1 MTDRLIRWSLENRA
15 LVFVASA
22 LLLVF
27 GALTAARMPVDVF
40 PDLTAP
46 TVTVMTEAHG
56 MAPAEVEQQ
65 VTLPLEA
72 ALNGAA
78 DVRRIR
84 SQTAVGLSVVWVEF
98 NWGTDVRAA
107 RQVVTER
114 LATVENSLPPEV
126 SRPQLAPAS
135 SIMGEIMFIGL
146 TSDRHSPLDLHAYAE
161 TRVRRRLLSVPG
173 VSHVAP
179 IGGAEKQFQ
188 VVLDPARLLAH
199 GVSLEQV
206 LRAVEAG
213 NENVSAG
220 VVNERGSEWLV
231 TGEGRVSSADD
242 LRALV
247 VTATNGV
254 PVTIAELGDARVG
267 PAPVRGEASLKG
279 QPGVILALQKQP
291 AANTLELTRQLD
303 LALDALAAELPAG
316 MKLHRDLFRQATF
329 IQTSVSNVERAL
341 VEGIALVVVVVM
353 LFLANVR
360 ATLISVVAIPL
371 SLVAAVL
378 TLKAFGATINT
389 MTLGGMAIAI
399 GALVDDAVIDVE
411 NVFRRLRE
419 WSGSSRREGAPIKVH
434 QTAPVAV
441 PSADAVLPHP
451 DPLPLGE
458 GNAPAASDAITSSFH
473 PPARSDSSPARP
485 TSLPLPAGEGR
496 GEGESNR
503 PTKASSTS
511 AAAPSPQPSPPMGE
525 REKNASA
532 SPVRPTAF
540 QVVLAASTE
549 IRGSIVFATLII
561 ALAFVPVFFLT
572 GVEGRLL
579 QPLGVAYLVALL
591 ASLLVAVTLTPAL
604 CLALLP
610 ASRAVQAG
618 HETRLAAWLKAAY
631 VRALAPAL
639 RHPWMVT
646 LPAVLLL
653 AAAIASLALAGRAF
667 LPDFNE
673 GALTINAVTLPGT
686 SLAESDQ
693 LARLVEDTIRQHP
706 EVTSTARRTGR
717 GELDEHGQGVE
728 ATELEVT
735 LKLGARSKDAFLAAL
750 RADLALVPG
759 MNITIGQPISHR
771 IDHMLSGTRASVA
784 VKLFGPDLAKL
795 RELGAR
801 ARDAMQ
807 AVPGVVDLNLEPQM
821 EVPVLRVVF
830 DRPALARHGLSI
842 REVARHLEAAVTG
855 VTVSRVLAGP
865 TAYDLVVKV
874 AASERPAALDSLS
887 PTGGEGQGEGAG
899 ARTQNA
905 PVAAAAVSPSPQ
917 PSPPVGAREKSASSA
932 PRLEDFATI
941 LVDTPAGARV
951 PLGSLARI
959 VKDAGPNAISRE
971 AVERKIVISCNTAG
985 RDVTAVVSG
994 ARARLAPL
1002 LAAAPGYRVE
1012 FGGQFEAAE
1021 EANRVL
1027 ALVGCA
1033 VVAGMLFLLQQAFRS
1048 WRDAWLIMLNLP
1060 LALIGGSA
1068 GVWLSGGVLSVASVI
1083 GFITVFGIATRNG
1096 IMLVSHIRHLQEHE
1110 GVVDFAAA
1118 VARGARERLVPILM
1132 TALAAGLALVPLAL
1146 SGDQPGNEIQK
1157 PMAIVILGGLLTS
1170 MFLNMLVVPALYLRF
1185 GRPAQMETQP

>member
-1 MTDRLIRWSLENRA
+1 MMDKLIRWSLESRA
-15 LVFVASA
+15 LVFVAST

-27 GALTAARMPVDVF
+27 GALTAVRMPVDVF

-84 SQTAVGLSVVWVEF
+84 SQTVVGMSIVWVEF

-135 SIMGEIMFIGL
+135 SIMGEIMFVGL
-146 TSDRHSPLDLHAYAE
+146 TSDRHSPLEVHAYAE

-188 VVLDPARLLAH
+188 VVLDPARLLAY

-231 TGEGRVSSADD
+231 TGEGRVRSADD

-254 PVTIAELGDARVG
+254 PVTIAELGDARIG

-303 LALDALAAELPAG
+303 LALDALTAELPAG

-329 IQTSVSNVERAL
+329 IQTAVSNVERAL

-419 WSGSSRREGAPIKVH
+419 WAATRAGDLQSPSGALGVTTTRKLP
-434 QTAPVAV
+434 
-441 PSADAVLPHP
+441 DAT
-451 DPLPLGE
+451 DG
-458 GNAPAASDAITSSFH
+458 GCK
-473 PPARSDSSPARP
+473 SPA
-485 TSLPLPAGEGR
+485 
-496 GEGESNR
+496 
-503 PTKASSTS
+503 
-511 AAAPSPQPSPPMGE
+511 
-525 REKNASA
+525 
-532 SPVRPTAF
+532 RPTAF
-540 QVVLAASTE
+540 QVVLRASTE

-618 HETRLAAWLKAAY
+618 HETRLAVWLKAAY
-631 VRALAPAL
+631 ARALAPAL

-653 AAAIASLALAGRAF
+653 AAAIVSLALAGRAF

-673 GALTINAVTLPGT
+673 GALTISAVTLPGT

-693 LARLVEDTIRQHP
+693 LARLVEQTIRKHP

-735 LKLGARSKDAFLAAL
+735 LKLGARSKEAFLAAL

-771 IDHMLSGTRASVA
+771 IDHMLSGTRASIA

-795 RELGAR
+795 RELGTR

-807 AVPGVVDLNLEPQM
+807 TVPGVVDLNLEPQM
-821 EVPVLRVVF
+821 EVPLLRVVF
-830 DRPALARHGLSI
+830 DRPALARHGLTI

-865 TAYDLVVKV
+865 TAYDLVVRV
-874 AASERPAALDSLS
+874 EAERSADTPR
-887 PTGGEGQGEGAG
+887 AG
-899 ARTQNA
+899 DLQ
-905 PVAAAAVSPSPQ
+905 SPSASQ
-917 PSPPVGAREKSASSA
+917 SPSTASSSPRA
-932 PRLEDFATI
+932 PDGGYKPPALRLDDFASI

-971 AVERKIVISCNTAG
+971 SVERKIVISCNTAG
-985 RDVTAVVSG
+985 RDVTAVVSD

-1060 LALIGGSA
+1060 LALIGGAA

-1110 GVVDFAAA
+1110 GIADFTEA

-1185 GRPAQMETQP
+1185 GRPAQLETQP